1 MIEYNE
7 FEGNGNEN
15 SGRND
20 VGSGGSSNKK
30 QLIEKKTAN
39 VVCCSISN
47 RWIHALSFYFR
58 LSSYHTHTYT
68 QAHIN
73 TITYTN
79 KTKPMS
85 IIIYTADNAIANIS
99 KVANDSINSQKRLKT
114 IILFSNLLQSVLYA
128 SLLSVDARVHAFVC
142 DRYIQNSSQHC
153 MRSKRWSRHFNQF
166 TWWKYSLLIIFHASF
181 N

>member
-20 VGSGGSSNKK
+20 VGSGGSSKNK
-30 QLIEKKTAN
+30 QHIEKKTAK

-47 RWIHALSFYFR
+47 EDEYRHSYFT
-58 LSSYHTHTYT
+58 SVFHPITHTYT
-68 QAHIN
+68 RAHIN

-79 KTKPMS
+79 QTKATS

-99 KVANDSINSQKRLKT
+99 KVANDSINSKKRLKT
-114 IILFSNLLQSVLYA
+114 IILFSILLQSVLHE
-128 SLLSVDARVHAFVC
+128 SLLSVDAPVHAFVS
-142 DRYIQNSSQHC
+142 DRSIQNLSQHC
-153 MRSKRWSRHFNQF
+153 VRSKR
-166 TWWKYSLLIIFHASF
+166 
-181 N
+181 